1 MKKIKQII
9 INPQN
14 RQEIILQEDAAK
26 DDVIDLNALHDINLD
41 VSPINDFI
49 EKFKDKALDER
60 AKSIAEKEITIVRNR
75 LQSEIDNINKTK
87 ENDIKVAIAN
97 TKEEYLQKYHEANN
111 TIVKLESDLK
121 SLSKDKDFE
130 YRKLIEDKERSI
142 EELKRENLNLRSK
155 NKWEKFQQWD
165 IYPDGGLENYCHDI
179 YLNHINKFWPHI
191 SFTKDTQILDD
202 EGKKS
207 NKGTKG
213 DFVLKEEDEEGF
225 SFTISF
231 ECKNEREDNL
241 KGLKIDKHYA
251 QANMNRN
258 KKGCKYSV
266 IVTTLQPEM
275 EFNIRQVQEYENMF
289 IVRPEFFEDII
300 VQLRN
305 TEYTLFQET
314 RNLKN
319 ELIASKQENSDINDF
334 WNKFDKG
341 REQFKKHF
349 VAASTKFEIAIA
361 EIDKTIDHLQKT
373 KEALL
378 GSQNKLIS
386 SEGDLDDITIKR
398 LSHNNPTIKKLF
410 EKK

>member
-155 NKWEKFQQWD
+155 NK
-165 IYPDGGLENYCHDI
+165 
-179 YLNHINKFWPHI
+179 
-191 SFTKDTQILDD
+191 
-202 EGKKS
+202 
-207 NKGTKG
+207 
-213 DFVLKEEDEEGF
+213 
-225 SFTISF
+225 
-231 ECKNEREDNL
+231 
-241 KGLKIDKHYA
+241 
-251 QANMNRN
+251 
-258 KKGCKYSV
+258 
-266 IVTTLQPEM
+266 
-275 EFNIRQVQEYENMF
+275 
-289 IVRPEFFEDII
+289 
-300 VQLRN
+300 
-305 TEYTLFQET
+305 
-314 RNLKN
+314 
-319 ELIASKQENSDINDF
+319 
-334 WNKFDKG
+334 
-341 REQFKKHF
+341 
-349 VAASTKFEIAIA
+349 
-361 EIDKTIDHLQKT
+361 
-373 KEALL
+373 
-378 GSQNKLIS
+378 
-386 SEGDLDDITIKR
+386 
-398 LSHNNPTIKKLF
+398 
-410 EKK
+410 